1 MMGGTKEKLDGE
13 IGGTYDLISLYTFME
28 FLKIKKKFKEIKIIL
43 TIFYS
48 TSKNL

>member
-13 IGGTYDLISLYTFME
+13 IGRRYDLISLYTFME

>member
-28 FLKIKKKFKEIKIIL
+28 FLKFKEIKIIL